1 MEDILDD
8 HGDRLNQH
16 ENIYKNIHARKRG
29 IPFVF
34 DWKSVET
41 ETTAWSEFCNV
52 GKAIVEQILASE
64 ERNKRYF
71 SSTETA

>member
-29 IPFVF
+29 IPFCV
-34 DWKSVET
+34 
-41 ETTAWSEFCNV
+41 
-52 GKAIVEQILASE
+52 
-64 ERNKRYF
+64 
-71 SSTETA
+71 